1 MAGVV
6 RGANDM
12 NLDFP
17 KLGGSMLAAGP
28 LLMQFVNDKVAYW
41 IGFGFLIAGPLLL
54 SVRRKKP

>member
-28 LLMQFVNDKVAYW
+28 LLM
-41 IGFGFLIAGPLLL
+41 
-54 SVRRKKP
+54 